1 MRKNVHAE
9 AILAL
14 MREARKPVK
23 GPDGKSKPSDFR
35 ADNNVTVKS
44 TAININ
50 FIEVPDP
57 EHTLKIPTTII
68 TVSVMKNRRRARAL
82 QPPSKFGSLM
92 GSIEHVLAQ
101 VDVDEIGFPYYQSLK
116 DMMPHKF
123 WCGQLDCHRMF
134 MIPTADVFKVYQA
147 LFTQERVKYFN
158 HLGVMGVFAVLQM
171 TSHSSTSQF
180 FCDEEEAKNHEES
193 DSDEE

>member
-14 MREARKPVK
+14 MKKARQPVK
-23 GPDGKSKPSDFR
+23 GPDGKTRPSDFR

-57 EHTLKIPTTII
+57 EHTLKTPTTII
-68 TVSVMKNRRRARAL
+68 TVSIMKNRRRVRAL
-82 QPPSKFGSLM
+82 PPSKFGSLM

-101 VDVDEIGFPYYQSLK
+101 VDVGELGFPYYQSLN
-116 DMMPHKF
+116 DLMPHKY

-134 MIPTADVFKVYQA
+134 MIPTAEVLKVYGA
-147 LFTQERVKYFN
+147 LFTQERVKHYN
-158 HLGVMGVFAVLQM
+158 NLGLRGVFAVLQT
-171 TSHSSTSQF
+171 TSHSATSQF
-180 FCDEEEAKNHEES
+180 FCDEEEAENHEP
-193 DSDEE
+193 DSDDDE

>member
-14 MREARKPVK
+14 MREARQPVK
-23 GPDGKSKPSDFR
+23 GPDGKTRPSDFR

-44 TAININ
+44 TAISIN

-68 TVSVMKNRRRARAL
+68 TVSVMKNRRRAQAL
-82 QPPSKFGSLM
+82 KPSKFGSLM
-92 GSIEHVLAQ
+92 GSLEHILAQ
-101 VDVDEIGFPYYQSLK
+101 ADVDEIGFPYYQSLK
-116 DMMPHKF
+116 DVMPHKY

-134 MIPTADVFKVYQA
+134 MIPTADVFKVYSA
-147 LFTQERVKYFN
+147 LFTQECVKHYN
-158 HLGVMGVFAVLQM
+158 HLGAMGVFAVLQT

-180 FCDEEEAKNHEES
+180 FCDEEEAKNHEP
-193 DSDEE
+193 DSDEDE